1 MITADTIS
9 EAYYKVLESN
19 DKIPYTQRGAAF
31 VYTEMKKLLGVDD
44 GVFEPE
50 PILNSSADDRSVR
63 HLTFKILNKIVDK
76 PSEEG

>member
-1 MITADTIS
+1 MDLKGIN

-19 DKIPYTQRGAAF
+19 DPIPYTQDGADF
-31 VYTEMKKLLGVDD
+31 VYSEMKKLLGVGD

-63 HLTFKILNKIVDK
+63 HLTFKMLNKTVDM